1 MSGEGRVA
9 SGEKR
14 TSDFFAPLAIR
25 PSPLLNGR
33 LCIVLA
39 AVLWSTGGA
48 FTKVLTQ
55 DTFAHLN
62 DPPLATLEVGGYQ
75 LPVQIACYRALFAG
89 LVLLPILRRRDIAF
103 RPPMIWMA
111 LSFAAMNALFVTAM
125 ALGTSAN
132 AILLQYSA
140 PLWMY
145 LAAIFL
151 LGERADWRGTIA
163 LAMGLAGIAII
174 VVGGWQDGDPT
185 IIMTALGS
193 GFAYAGVLLGL
204 RVLRGL
210 SSRWLTV
217 WNHLLSGLVLLPLVV
232 ALRPPTLLQFIVL
245 FFYGSLQMGLAYWL
259 VARGL
264 RVVSSQE
271 AGTITLLEPILNP
284 IWAYLVSPQTE
295 VPSTATWIGGAVIL
309 GALAW
314 RYWPRK
320 KGNDNG

>member
-1 MSGEGRVA
+1 MDSVP
-9 SGEKR
+9 S
-14 TSDFFAPLAIR
+14 LAH
-25 PSPLLNGR
+25 GR

-55 DTFAHLN
+55 DTFTGFN
-62 DPPLATLEVGGYQ
+62 QPPLDTFQLGGYH
-75 LPVQIACYRALFAG
+75 LPVQIACYRTLFAG
-89 LVLLPILRRRDIAF
+89 LILLPTLRRRDLVF
-103 RPPMIWMA
+103 RPMMIWMA
-111 LSFAAMNALFVTAM
+111 LSFAVMNALFITAL

-151 LGERADWRGTIA
+151 LGETPDRRGTITLA
-163 LAMGLAGIAII
+163 LGLAGIAII
-174 VVGGWQDGDPT
+174 VLGGWGDGDPA
-185 IIMTALGS
+185 IVMIALGS

-204 RVLRGL
+204 RVLRGV

-217 WNHLLSGLVLLPLVV
+217 WNHLLSGLVLVPLVV
-232 ALRPPTLLQFIVL
+232 ALKPPTLEQFIVL

-264 RVVSSQE
+264 RAVSPQE
-271 AGTITLLEPILNP
+271 AGAITLLEPILNP
-284 IWAYLVSPQTE
+284 IWAYLVSPRTE
-295 VPSTATWIGGAVIL
+295 VPNTATCIGGAVIL

-314 RYWPRK
+314 RYWPRGEK
-320 KGNDNG
+320 PKPVNQESTTELTKRS

>member
-1 MSGEGRVA
+1 MA
-9 SGEKR
+9 SREQKL
-14 TSDFFAPLAIR
+14 SAYPNSPLATCH
-25 PSPLLNGR
+25 SPLLSLTQGR
-33 LCIVLA
+33 LCIALA

-62 DPPLATLEVGGYQ
+62 EPPLATLEWGGYQ
-75 LPVQIACYRALFAG
+75 LPVQIACYRALFAA
-89 LVLLPILRRRDIAF
+89 LVLLPTLRRKDLAF

-111 LSFAAMNALFVTAM
+111 LSFAAMNALYITAM

-151 LGERADWRGTIA
+151 LGERADRRGSIA
-163 LAMGLAGIAII
+163 LAFGLAGIAII
-174 VVGGWQDGDPT
+174 VLGGWTDGDPT
-185 IIMTALGS
+185 VIVIALGS
-193 GFAYAGVLLGL
+193 GVTYAGVLLGL
-204 RVLRGL
+204 RVLRAL

-217 WNHLLSGLVLLPLVV
+217 WYHLLGGLVLVPFLI
-232 ALRPPTLLQFIVL
+232 ALRPPTVAQFITL
-245 FFYGSLQMGLAYWL
+245 FFYGSVQMGLAYFL

-264 RVVSSQE
+264 RVVSPQE

-284 IWAYLVSPQTE
+284 IWAYLVSPRTE
-295 VPSTATWIGGAVIL
+295 VPSVWTCVGGAVIL

-314 RYWPRK
+314 RYWPRRR
-320 KGNDNG
+320 GPGEP

>member
-1 MSGEGRVA
+1 M
-9 SGEKR
+9 
-14 TSDFFAPLAIR
+14 
-25 PSPLLNGR
+25 
-33 LCIVLA
+33 A

-62 DPPLATLEVGGYQ
+62 EPPLDTFEFGGYQ
-75 LPVQIACYRALFAG
+75 FPIQIACYRALFAG
-89 LVLLPILRRRDIAF
+89 LVLLPTLRRQDLAF

-111 LSFAAMNALFVTAM
+111 LSFAVMNVLFVTAM

-151 LGERADWRGTIA
+151 LGERADRRGTIA
-163 LAMGLAGIAII
+163 LVVGLAGIAII
-174 VVGGWQDGDPT
+174 VAGGWKDGDPT

-204 RVLRGL
+204 RILRGL

-217 WNHLLSGLVLLPLVV
+217 WNHLLSGLVLLPLVI
-232 ALRPPTLLQFIVL
+232 ALRPPTLAQFIVL

-264 RVVSSQE
+264 RVVSPQE
-271 AGTITLLEPILNP
+271 AGTITLLEPILESDLGVYGLTPN
-284 IWAYLVSPQTE
+284 
-295 VPSTATWIGGAVIL
+295 GGAEHSDVDRRGGYTRCLWRGGIGRGKNAL
-309 GALAW
+309 ITVSRDANAGAAVW
-314 RYWPRK
+314 RNRRSAFASRLTRTLEVL
-320 KGNDNG
+320 